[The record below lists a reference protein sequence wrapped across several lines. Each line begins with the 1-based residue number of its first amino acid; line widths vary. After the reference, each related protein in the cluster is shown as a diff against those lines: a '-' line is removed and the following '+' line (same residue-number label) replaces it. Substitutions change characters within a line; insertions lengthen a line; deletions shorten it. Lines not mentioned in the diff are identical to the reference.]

1 MPRTEAGSTEEPC
14 LRVPIRAH
22 RARAALGA
30 SLALR
35 GAKSGAKSGGQ
46 ETAKAARWRLF
57 EPDRNQ
63 AATGGKR

>member
-35 GAKSGAKSGGQ
+35 GAKSGGQ